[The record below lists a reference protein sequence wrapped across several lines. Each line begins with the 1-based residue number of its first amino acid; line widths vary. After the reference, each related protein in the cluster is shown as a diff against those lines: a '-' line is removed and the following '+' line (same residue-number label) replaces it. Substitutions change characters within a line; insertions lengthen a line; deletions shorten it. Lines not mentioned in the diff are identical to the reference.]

1 MLLATLWPISV
12 QPVPPYCVPSGRWLP
27 CSWRTPRKRPKV
39 VGTAG
44 MVADTFVQ
52 VGQAVTTM
60 AALLD
65 PDAVTSSVKAMA
77 QAAKDAG
84 ATLVAITAFARSPW
98 AAMADISLVAGMG
111 T

>member
-1 MLLATLWPISV
+1 M
-12 QPVPPYCVPSGRWLP
+12 
-27 CSWRTPRKRPKV
+27 

-44 MVADTFVQ
+44 MVGDTFVQ

-98 AAMADISLVAGMG
+98 PPWRTSRSWRAWGPEFS
-111 T
+111 